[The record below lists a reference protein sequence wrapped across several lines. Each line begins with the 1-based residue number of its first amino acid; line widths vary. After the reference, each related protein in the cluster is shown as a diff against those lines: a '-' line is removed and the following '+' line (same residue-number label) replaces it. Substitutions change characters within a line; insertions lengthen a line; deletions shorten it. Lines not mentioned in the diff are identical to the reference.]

1 MAFSRYTCVLRIF
14 YKVHVTRREWV
25 CALFGR
31 WTLLKS
37 LGCSRSLQKKACSVH
52 RGNADSILRR
62 DENTS
67 SSDAGLWP
75 DVGRDFF
82 IKATSRQAVCPVQCR
97 ITVLE
102 LGGSSPPNA
111 ALQEADES
119 QLQAVPCGK
128 RLPSAGVPTAFLL
141 QGASDCCKGSFLFG
155 RTTDFFSLQLWKKW
169 F

>member
-1 MAFSRYTCVLRIF
+1 M
-14 YKVHVTRREWV
+14 
-25 CALFGR
+25 
-31 WTLLKS
+31 LLKS

-62 DENTS
+62 DENIS

-82 IKATSRQAVCPVQCR
+82 IKATSRQAVRPVQCR

-119 QLQAVPCGK
+119 QLQAIPCGK

-155 RTTDFFSLQLWKKW
+155 RTTDFFFPPALKEMVLNSNLLISSAPCGALPWTILSW
-169 F
+169 GLA